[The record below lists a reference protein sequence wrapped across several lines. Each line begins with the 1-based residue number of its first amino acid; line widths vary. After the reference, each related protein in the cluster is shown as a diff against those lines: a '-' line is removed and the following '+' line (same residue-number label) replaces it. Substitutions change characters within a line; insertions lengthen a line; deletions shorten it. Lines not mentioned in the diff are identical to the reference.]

1 MNDAQNSFQPLAEL
15 MRPTDIE
22 HVVGQDTVLSSGK
35 LLQKIIANNIPTS
48 LIFWGPPGTGKTT
61 LARILGKAWEA
72 DFIEISAVSSNL
84 ARVREVITRA
94 EDNQRLRQRT
104 LLFVDEIHR
113 FSKSQQDAFLPH
125 VETGLI
131 VLIGA
136 TTENPSFEVNNALL
150 SRVQVV
156 RLEQLSSASIQEL
169 LRRATGYINRKI
181 DSTALKLLAET
192 ASGDARTA
200 LNNLEA
206 VAKLSNNRISEE
218 KCFVTYYRK

>member
-1 MNDAQNSFQPLAEL
+1 
-15 MRPTDIE
+15 MR
-22 HVVGQDTVLSSGK
+22 
-35 LLQKIIANNIPTS
+35 
-48 LIFWGPPGTGKTT
+48 GP
-61 LARILGKAWEA
+61 
-72 DFIEISAVSSNL
+72 
-84 ARVREVITRA
+84 
-94 EDNQRLRQRT
+94 
-104 LLFVDEIHR
+104 
-113 FSKSQQDAFLPH
+113 
-125 VETGLI
+125 
-131 VLIGA
+131 
-136 TTENPSFEVNNALL
+136 TENPSFEVNNALL

-218 KCFVTYYRK
+218 NVRDLLPKISPRYDKKSDMHYDIISAYIKSMRGCDETAACFATYAAGWRGSDVYRSSDYNFC